1 VRFHNSY
8 DYFYNRTKT
17 FNKAIVFNE
26 RQCSG
31 LLELIIKDENNLS
44 QLGEYPKYKQDK
56 TQILIANSEN
66 SWRFNNFNNL
76 VSSELS
82 NQPLFLN
89 TCANDYKYIN
99 PKTINYYKRDID
111 RSRIKSIQSKVR
123 LINDIYS
130 NYLFSFNFSQ
140 TNQNKSYR

>member
-1 VRFHNSY
+1 M
-8 DYFYNRTKT
+8 
-17 FNKAIVFNE
+17 AIPS
-26 RQCSG
+26 RQIGWSTQSN
-31 LLELIIKDENNLS
+31 LLWQISKRLELLIKVMGANNTTTTTTTTSISSNALK
-44 QLGEYPKYKQDK
+44 L
-56 TQILIANSEN
+56 T
-66 SWRFNNFNNL
+66 FNNFNNL

-111 RSRIKSIQSKVR
+111 RSRIKSKQSKIR
-123 LINDIYS
+123 LINDMYS